1 MNLSL
6 RPLLALGTLLITA
19 ATASA
24 QFVELL
30 TEAPVTFQV
39 TLTTT
44 ATTTTTTERKT
55 TSTVTRLTQAQVLEE
70 LRVAGIIPSASI
82 SGWSLVAVRAAP
94 ADLYYID
101 GSFFLYAV
109 NGTTR
114 ILVPESKFKASN
126 FYLKWVDDDGDGEED
141 DDEIKTFDYGR
152 VAKYSERHLGQYVL
166 SSKGTVTVHSSYHY
180 KPAFT
185 VGTSLFTPDESLTD
199 GFATIAY
206 QAKDLSDG
214 YEVFY
219 FAPTSVRVTA
229 RGGFTGGVQIGAGPV
244 LPTTGLISLTL
255 AVGAPKFVPAT
266 FYPEVDYFYNPVS
279 RY

>member
-1 MNLSL
+1 MNLRL
-6 RPLLALGTLLITA
+6 RPLLALGALFFTA

-24 QFVELL
+24 QFIELL
-30 TEAPVTFQV
+30 IESPVTFQV

-44 ATTTTTTERKT
+44 ATTTTATERKT
-55 TSTVTRLTQAQVLEE
+55 TSTITRLTHAQVLEE
-70 LRVAGIIPSASI
+70 LRAAGIIPAPTI
-82 SGWSLVAVRAAP
+82 TGWSLVAVRAAP
-94 ADLYYID
+94 ADLYDID

-109 NGTTR
+109 NGATR
-114 ILVPESKFKASN
+114 ILVPETKFKSSN
-126 FYLKWVDDDGDGEED
+126 FYLKWVDADGDGEED
-141 DDEIKTFDYGR
+141 EGELKTFDYGR

-166 SSKGTVTVHSSYHY
+166 SSKGTVTVHSTYNY
-180 KPAFT
+180 QPAVT
-185 VGTSLFTPDESLTD
+185 VGTSRFTLDETLTD

-229 RGGFTGGVQIGAGPV
+229 RGGFAGSVQAGQGPV

-255 AVGAPKFVPAT
+255 TVGAPKLVPAT
-266 FYPEVDYFYNPVS
+266 LYPEIDYFYNPVS